1 MGLVARASLLSCT
14 QTSLVAAEEIPSSR
28 LGAAWEA
35 GSWVA
40 AEKVD
45 SSKEGMDR
53 CFPV

>member
-1 MGLVARASLLSCT
+1 MGLVARASLPSCT
-14 QTSLVAAEEIPSSR
+14 QTSLVAAVEIPSSQ
-28 LGAAWEA
+28 LGAAGEA

-45 SSKEGMDR
+45 SSKEGTDQ